1 MYSLA
6 VDHVYI
12 GNSLAMSIDLLI
24 KHVTLTQQPPG
35 QGCVPFILGSSAQK
49 CACSCLQ
56 GLVDRVPCF
65 GSPVFPPVCLVIS
78 RKACFSFGNLIH

>member
-12 GNSLAMSIDLLI
+12 GNSLAMSINLLI
-24 KHVTLTQQPPG
+24 KYVTLTQQPPG
-35 QGCVPFILGSSAQK
+35 QGYIPFILGSSAQK

-65 GSPVFPPVCLVIS
+65 GSPVFPLFVYYITKITHGLP
-78 RKACFSFGNLIH
+78 

>member
-12 GNSLAMSIDLLI
+12 GNSFRAMSINLLI
-24 KHVTLTQQPPG
+24 KYVTLTQQPPG
-35 QGCVPFILGSSAQK
+35 QGYIPFILGSSAQK

-65 GSPVFPPVCLVIS
+65 GSPVRSPCLS
-78 RKACFSFGNLIH
+78 GYQP